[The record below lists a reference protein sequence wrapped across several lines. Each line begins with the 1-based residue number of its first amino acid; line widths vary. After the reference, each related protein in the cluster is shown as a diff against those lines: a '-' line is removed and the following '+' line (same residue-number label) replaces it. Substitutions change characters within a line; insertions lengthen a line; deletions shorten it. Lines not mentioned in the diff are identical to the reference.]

1 MYTPDGKAI
10 TDNIQVDVRVLYKTP
25 IPSYSSKSQHSRSER
40 PSLLREESISSVIS
54 ASTNGQG
61 LGVQGQGGQGQG
73 GQVQGRF
80 ASPTTGMF
88 RSGSATT
95 DKQVSSPPTSPLKT
109 GTNKPS
115 GLGLG
120 GSGNHISFQPTQAT
134 ARLFNQ
140 QSIHSISE
148 QKHRSPTTTNPESDV
163 AGEYLTRP
171 NYIAVSSAFN
181 NNDSTIPS
189 GIMSPLS
196 PYNTTSDSLMASP
209 STSPRS
215 NGFSTKVNYSTKNN
229 VDFDTSTKTIN
240 SNIHSLKVSF
250 LPPTHSGGGGGGGG
264 GGCGGGGDHPTSP
277 INQSPSVASS
287 TKGRNRALIRR
298 SVGSSAWPR
307 APRSMKRGGDGCIQG
322 ANNTEVCSVIT

>member
-1 MYTPDGKAI
+1 MYTPDGKTF

-25 IPSYSSKSQHSRSER
+25 IPTYSSKSQHSRSER
-40 PSLLREESISSVIS
+40 PSLHREGSISSVIS
-54 ASTNGQG
+54 ASTNGQA
-61 LGVQGQGGQGQG
+61 LGQALGQG

-80 ASPTTGMF
+80 ASPTTGAF
-88 RSGSATT
+88 RSGLATT

-109 GTNKPS
+109 GTNKPT

-148 QKHRSPTTTNPESDV
+148 QGHRSPTTTNTESDV
-163 AGEYLTRP
+163 AGEYLARP

-181 NNDSTIPS
+181 KDSTIPS
-189 GIMSPLS
+189 GIISPLT
-196 PYNTTSDSLMASP
+196 PYHTTSDSLMASP

-240 SNIHSLKVSF
+240 SNVHSLKVSF

-264 GGCGGGGDHPTSP
+264 GGCRGDERPTSP

-307 APRSMKRGGDGCIQG
+307 GPRSMKRGGDGCIQG
-322 ANNTEVCSVIT
+322 VTNTEVCSVIMH